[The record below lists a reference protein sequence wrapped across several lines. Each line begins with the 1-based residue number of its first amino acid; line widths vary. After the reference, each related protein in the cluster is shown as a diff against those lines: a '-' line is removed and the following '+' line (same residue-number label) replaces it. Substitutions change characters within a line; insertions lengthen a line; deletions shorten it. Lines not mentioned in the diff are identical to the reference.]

1 MESGMKL
8 DLQIPINS
16 VRHVS
21 PFPFAPGFSL
31 PGRYC
36 TDTKRLGCRPDASIC
51 RRGKI
56 ERIRRHRRIVA
67 NGAFPEGKPGRQ
79 SRQGNSRKV
88 RRDGKRIWKGKR
100 GEERGQDG

>member
-1 MESGMKL
+1 MEYVMKL
-8 DLQIPINS
+8 DLQIPVNS

-36 TDTKRLGCRPDASIC
+36 TDTKRLGCRPDASVC
-51 RRGKI
+51 RRGTI
-56 ERIRRHRRIVA
+56 ARIRRHRRIVA

-79 SRQGNSRKV
+79 SRSAKIGRASR
-88 RRDGKRIWKGKR
+88 R
-100 GEERGQDG
+100 ERVCEYV